1 MGAVN
6 ITYSIPYVVC
16 MLAFLGLCFWEFR
29 LLKNEQDVQIVRI
42 STICLYLIFFGLR
55 GFVLTDWYQYYAIF
69 ENLPTIWDGGL
80 AGIKDD
86 LVLEMYETDENLG
99 VSGMEPLFMYLTIA
113 LKSIVPNYF
122 VWVFINTAFDLLILD
137 GFIRRYSSYYSFSIL
152 LFFVFGGLIIQ
163 INLMRNIKA
172 LLLFLVSIRFIE
184 ERRFIPFLL
193 LNLLGLGFHTT
204 ALFFFPLYFVL
215 HREISVRWMWIILI
229 IGLSLVLFQVQYI
242 KPILLKL
249 ADMIGGRL
257 SVQIKLYFALDFY
270 SQAYGLSLGFLERAF
285 TYVVIIINY
294 DKLIKQNRSNVIFIN
309 VFTIYFIV
317 NSFFTEMFIIVDRV
331 SMLFIFAYWI
341 LYAELILLVKDK
353 VLKWFWFSLVIFY
366 GALKLIVMNSNI
378 FSKYDNLLFGI
389 ESYEERSQTR
399 YHEID
404 NFRQVE

>member
-42 STICLYLIFFGLR
+42 STMCLYLIFFGLR

-229 IGLSLVLFQVQYI
+229 IGLSLVLFQVQYL

-257 SVQIKLYFALDFY
+257 SVQIKIYFALDFY
-270 SQAYGLSLGFLERAF
+270 SQAYGLSLGFLERTF

>member
-215 HREISVRWMWIILI
+215 YREISVRWMWIILI

-257 SVQIKLYFALDFY
+257 SVQIKIYFALDFY

>member
-42 STICLYLIFFGLR
+42 STNCLYLIFFGLR

-257 SVQIKLYFALDFY
+257 SVQIKIYFALDFY

>member
-1 MGAVN
+1 
-6 ITYSIPYVVC
+6 
-16 MLAFLGLCFWEFR
+16 
-29 LLKNEQDVQIVRI
+29 
-42 STICLYLIFFGLR
+42 
-55 GFVLTDWYQYYAIF
+55 
-69 ENLPTIWDGGL
+69 
-80 AGIKDD
+80 
-86 LVLEMYETDENLG
+86 
-99 VSGMEPLFMYLTIA
+99 
-113 LKSIVPNYF
+113 
-122 VWVFINTAFDLLILD
+122 
-137 GFIRRYSSYYSFSIL
+137 
-152 LFFVFGGLIIQ
+152 
-163 INLMRNIKA
+163 
-172 LLLFLVSIRFIE
+172 
-184 ERRFIPFLL
+184 
-193 LNLLGLGFHTT
+193 
-204 ALFFFPLYFVL
+204 
-215 HREISVRWMWIILI
+215 MWIILI

-257 SVQIKLYFALDFY
+257 SVQIKIYFALDFY

>member
-86 LVLEMYETDENLG
+86 LIPEMYETDENLG

-163 INLMRNIKA
+163 IN
-172 LLLFLVSIRFIE
+172 
-184 ERRFIPFLL
+184 
-193 LNLLGLGFHTT
+193 
-204 ALFFFPLYFVL
+204 
-215 HREISVRWMWIILI
+215 
-229 IGLSLVLFQVQYI
+229 
-242 KPILLKL
+242 
-249 ADMIGGRL
+249 
-257 SVQIKLYFALDFY
+257 
-270 SQAYGLSLGFLERAF
+270 
-285 TYVVIIINY
+285 
-294 DKLIKQNRSNVIFIN
+294 
-309 VFTIYFIV
+309 
-317 NSFFTEMFIIVDRV
+317 
-331 SMLFIFAYWI
+331 
-341 LYAELILLVKDK
+341 
-353 VLKWFWFSLVIFY
+353 
-366 GALKLIVMNSNI
+366 
-378 FSKYDNLLFGI
+378 
-389 ESYEERSQTR
+389 
-399 YHEID
+399 
-404 NFRQVE
+404 

>member
-257 SVQIKLYFALDFY
+257 SVQIKIYFALDFY